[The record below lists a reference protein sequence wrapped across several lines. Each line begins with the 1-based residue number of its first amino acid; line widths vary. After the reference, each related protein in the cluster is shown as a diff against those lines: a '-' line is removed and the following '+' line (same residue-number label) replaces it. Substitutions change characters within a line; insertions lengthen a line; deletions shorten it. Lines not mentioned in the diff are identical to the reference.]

1 MHTSGHGTLF
11 STVYESTYVVL
22 PLVKYNYINHIHT
35 KKMYHFISIYF
46 RRLHHST
53 LLHPRIEQVADLK
66 NYQNCPPE
74 RCQNYSLEPHRS
86 SELPP
91 PLN

>member
-35 KKMYHFISIYF
+35 KKKHVPQSSLFI
-46 RRLHHST
+46 LEDCTT
-53 LLHPRIEQVADLK
+53 LLFYPRRSQILK
-66 NYQNCPPE
+66 IIKIV
-74 RCQNYSLEPHRS
+74 LRS
-86 SELPP
+86 VVKTIPSNRIA
-91 PLN
+91 PLSFLLH